1 MTSTILVGLGLAI
14 YVVMYFTYGRSLQN
28 KLVKANKDAAPPS
41 KQLEDGVDFVPANKW
56 VLFGHHFAS
65 IAGAAP
71 IIGPA
76 IAMIWGWLPALLWI
90 WVGNAF
96 IGAVHDYLALMAS
109 VRHDGKSIQWVSGKV
124 MKKRTGYVFQ
134 WFVLF
139 VLILVVAA
147 FGAVVGKMFAGDPRI
162 PSAYLFKIGAALIL
176 GQLLYRTKLDFKVA
190 TFIGILLLVGAMA
203 LGSLFPVTL
212 SYKAWL
218 VIMGVYIIIAASIPV
233 WVLLQPRDY
242 LNAWLLVAGLLVGGI
257 AFLVGFRYI
266 EMPAYTMWSAPA
278 IAGKPAPFWPLIPLI
293 IACGSLSGFHALVAS
308 GTTSK
313 QLDNEANGLLIGYGS
328 MFTEGFL
335 STLVVCAIG
344 GFGFAVLGEEASLAL
359 KESATAFSGGYLKAM
374 GAVGGPGGLF
384 SKAFG
389 TGVNAIL
396 GLPKAAMTLLAGMW
410 VSSFAMTTL
419 DTTNRLAR
427 YTIVELAEPLKEK
440 ASGLYGLLS
449 NRWVASFIPAFVGLW
464 LAWTGH
470 WTMLWPAFGGANQ
483 MLASIALITAAVW
496 VTRFLRSSKAYQLAI
511 TIPALLLWVTVSLGL
526 IWYLIYAVP
535 TFGGVKSIVI
545 GAMTAI
551 MLVLNVMLIIDYLA
565 VRNERVPVPGGMEEG
580 SIPS

>member
-1 MTSTILVGLGLAI
+1 MTSTILVVLGLAVYI
-14 YVVMYFTYGRSLQN
+14 VMYFTYGRSLQN
-28 KLVKANKDAAPPS
+28 RIVKATQDSKPPS
-41 KQLEDGVDFVPANKW
+41 QRLQDGVDFVPANKW

-76 IAMIWGWLPALLWI
+76 MALAWGWLPALIWI
-90 WVGNAF
+90 WAGNVF

-109 VRHDGKSIQWVSGKV
+109 VRHDGKSIQWVAGKV

-147 FGAVVGKMFAGDPRI
+147 FGAVVGKMFVGDPRV

-190 TFIGILLLVGAMA
+190 TFIGILMLIAALSLGA
-203 LGSLFPVTL
+203 LFPIAF
-212 SYKAWL
+212 SYKTWL
-218 VIMGVYIIIAASIPV
+218 FIMGVYIVIAASIPV

-242 LNAWLLVAGLLVGGI
+242 LNAWLLVAGLVVGGF
-257 AFLVGFRYI
+257 AFLIGFKGI
-266 EMPAYTMWSAPA
+266 EMPAFTTWSAPV
-278 IAGKPAPFWPLIPLI
+278 IAGKPSPFWPLIPLI

-313 QLDNEANGLLIGYGS
+313 QLDNETNGLLIGYGS

-335 STLVVCAIG
+335 STLVVCTIG
-344 GFGFAVLGEEASLAL
+344 GFGFAVLGEEVSSAL
-359 KESATAFSGGYLKAM
+359 QENAIAFSSGYLKAM

-427 YTIVELAEPLKEK
+427 YTIVELAEPLKETS
-440 ASGLYGLLS
+440 AGLYAFLS
-449 NRWVASFIPAFVGLW
+449 NRWIASIIPAFVGLW
-464 LAWTGH
+464 LAWSGH
-470 WTMLWPAFGGANQ
+470 WAMLWPAFGGANQ
-483 MLASIALITAAVW
+483 MLASITLITASVW
-496 VTRFLRSSKAYQLAI
+496 VTRFLKSSKGYQLAI
-511 TIPALLLWVTVSLGL
+511 TIPALLLWVTVSLAL
-526 IWYLIYAVP
+526 VWYLVYAVP
-535 TFGGVKSIVI
+535 TFGGSKSVVLGI
-545 GAMTAI
+545 MTAVMLLLNI
-551 MLVLNVMLIIDYLA
+551 MLLVDYFGAKGEISLPEKSTA
-565 VRNERVPVPGGMEEG
+565 
-580 SIPS
+580 S